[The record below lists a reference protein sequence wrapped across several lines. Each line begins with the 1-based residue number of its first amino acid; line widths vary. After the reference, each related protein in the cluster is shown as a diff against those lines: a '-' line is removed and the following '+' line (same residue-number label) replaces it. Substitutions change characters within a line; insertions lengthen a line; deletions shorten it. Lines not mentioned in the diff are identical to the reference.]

1 MSNPEDFTGLSGLAG
16 MFGFDFGALEESNP
30 AVASLLKYYAADAM
44 SDSAQANKPAVGYQG
59 KIPKYTA
66 VRNRMPVN
74 YNDPDRR
81 PGSGGRNY
89 FTDVFYGEREDDAL
103 SPRAFGTVAEAQAA
117 ADAQAA
123 MPVSNPVTDA
133 VDQSQGMAAGGLAS
147 MNKGYYLGG
156 KTDGMA
162 DQVPATIDGVQEARL
177 SDGEFVIPADVVSHL
192 GNGNS
197 DAGAQ
202 QLHSM
207 MDNVRQ
213 ARTGNPEQGKQ
224 IDPQKFMPKMAQGG
238 LASFN
243 MGGNVNAVQGLSSVY
258 KNQPYTTNFQGQGT
272 EPGSSTPPATT
283 NDEQLTA
290 GDTTTG
296 VNMPV
301 GTESSLSNWAG
312 DYVTDMLGQ
321 GKALAEMPYE
331 TYTGPLTA
339 GASDLQDTAFTSMG
353 NLGDPTADMGTSGF
367 AADTFNTENLQTYM
381 NPYTDTVIDRTAA
394 DMRRQNQ
401 IQGLQDRTALTQAG
415 AFGGSRD
422 ALMRAEAASNLS
434 RNIGDM
440 AAEQRAAGFDRAAE
454 QFGLAQDRGFKAQE
468 AANIYGLDALRAQQE
483 AGATQQALNEA
494 GVQADYEQFKEQ
506 RDYPYKQVQYMHS
519 LLQGMPLQAQTTSYT
534 EPSDFDTLVQG
545 DTALSTLGGMFGAP
559 NTNDQT

>member
-1 MSNPEDFTGLSGLAG
+1 
-16 MFGFDFGALEESNP
+16 
-30 AVASLLKYYAADAM
+30 
-44 SDSAQANKPAVGYQG
+44 
-59 KIPKYTA
+59 
-66 VRNRMPVN
+66 
-74 YNDPDRR
+74 
-81 PGSGGRNY
+81 
-89 FTDVFYGEREDDAL
+89 
-103 SPRAFGTVAEAQAA
+103 
-117 ADAQAA
+117 
-123 MPVSNPVTDA
+123 
-133 VDQSQGMAAGGLAS
+133 
-147 MNKGYYLGG
+147 
-156 KTDGMA
+156 
-162 DQVPATIDGVQEARL
+162 
-177 SDGEFVIPADVVSHL
+177 
-192 GNGNS
+192 
-197 DAGAQ
+197 
-202 QLHSM
+202 
-207 MDNVRQ
+207 
-213 ARTGNPEQGKQ
+213 
-224 IDPQKFMPKMAQGG
+224 
-238 LASFN
+238 
-243 MGGNVNAVQGLSSVY
+243 
-258 KNQPYTTNFQGQGT
+258 
-272 EPGSSTPPATT
+272 
-283 NDEQLTA
+283 
-290 GDTTTG
+290 
-296 VNMPV
+296 
-301 GTESSLSNWAG
+301 
-312 DYVTDMLGQ
+312 
-321 GKALAEMPYE
+321 
-331 TYTGPLTA
+331 
-339 GASDLQDTAFTSMG
+339 
-353 NLGDPTADMGTSGF
+353 MGTSGF
-367 AADTFNTENLQTYM
+367 AADAFNTENLQTYM

>member
-1 MSNPEDFTGLSGLAG
+1 MSNVRSGLDSLSG
-16 MFGFDFGALEESNP
+16 MFGFDFDELETENP
-30 AVASLLKYYAADAM
+30 AVAGLLKYYAADAM
-44 SDSAQANKPAVGYQG
+44 SDAAQANVPAVGYQG

-117 ADAQAA
+117 ADAQAGIPA
-123 MPVSNPVTDA
+123 STPVTDA

-162 DQVPATIDGVQEARL
+162 DEVPANIDGVQEARL

-202 QLHSM
+202 QLHNM
-207 MDNVRQ
+207 MDGVRQ

-243 MGGNVNAVQGLSSVY
+243 MGGNVNAVQGLGSVY

-272 EPGSSTPPATT
+272 DPGSSTPPATT

-290 GDTTTG
+290 GDTTTD

-321 GKALAEMPYE
+321 GKALAEMEYE
-331 TYTGPLTA
+331 SYGGPLTA

-353 NLGDPTADMGTSGF
+353 NLADPTADMGTSGF
-367 AADTFNTENLQTYM
+367 TADTFNTENLQTYM
-381 NPYTDTVIDRTAA
+381 NPYTDTVINRTAA
-394 DMRRQNQ
+394 DMSRQNQ

-422 ALMRAEAASNLS
+422 ALMRAESASNLS

-440 AAEQRAAGFDRAAE
+440 SAEQRAAGFDRAAE
-454 QFGLAQDRGFKAQE
+454 QFGLAQDRGFKEQE
-468 AANIYGLDALRAQQE
+468 AANQYGLDALRAQQE

-494 GVQADYEQFKEQ
+494 GVQADYDQFKEQ

-519 LLQGMPLQAQTTSYT
+519 LLQGMPVQASTTSYT
-534 EPSDFDTLVQG
+534 QPSDFDSLVQG
-545 DTALSTLGGMFGAP
+545 DTALAGFGAMVGTP
-559 NTNDQT
+559 STSDQT

>member
-1 MSNPEDFTGLSGLAG
+1 MSDMFNGLDSLAG
-16 MFGFDFGALEESNP
+16 LFGFNYGELEESNP

-66 VRNRMPVN
+66 VRNRMPVD
-74 YNDPDRR
+74 YNDADRR

-103 SPRAFGTVAEAQAA
+103 SPRAFSTVAEAQAA
-117 ADAQAA
+117 ADAQAGIPA
-123 MPVSNPVTDA
+123 STPVTDA

-162 DQVPATIDGVQEARL
+162 DQVPANIDGVQEARL

-243 MGGNVNAVQGLSSVY
+243 IGGNVNAVQGLSSVY

-272 EPGSSTPPATT
+272 EPGSSTPTTTT

-296 VNMPV
+296 VNIPV

-339 GASDLQDTAFTSMG
+339 GASDLQDTAFTRMDT
-353 NLGDPTADMGTSGF
+353 LTDPTADMGTSGF
-367 AADTFNTENLQTYM
+367 AADAFNTENLQTYM
-381 NPYTDTVIDRTAA
+381 NPYTDTVINRTAA
-394 DMRRQNQ
+394 DMSRQNQ

-483 AGATQQALNEA
+483 AGATQQALTEA

-519 LLQGMPLQAQTTSYT
+519 LLQGMPLQASTTSYT

-545 DTALSTLGGMFGAP
+545 DTALATFGGMFGAP
-559 NTNDQT
+559 TTNDQT